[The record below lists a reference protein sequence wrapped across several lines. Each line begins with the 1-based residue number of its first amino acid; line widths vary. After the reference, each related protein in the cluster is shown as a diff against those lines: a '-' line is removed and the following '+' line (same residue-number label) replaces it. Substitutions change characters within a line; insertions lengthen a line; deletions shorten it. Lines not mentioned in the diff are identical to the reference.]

1 MDLVLHF
8 VLNALAQPK
17 EYKTMRAPTR
27 LLAATAVALASVT
40 FAALPADAATSAK
53 SYANC
58 TAIHRVYSGGI
69 AKKGVKYNTTH
80 YHGKTYHRAL
90 KGHVKFSTALY
101 NANKKS
107 DRDKDG
113 IACEKS

>member
-1 MDLVLHF
+1 
-8 VLNALAQPK
+8 
-17 EYKTMRAPTR
+17 MRAPTR
-27 LLAATAVALASVT
+27 LFAAVAIAVAASTCLAV
-40 FAALPADAATSAK
+40 PADAASAAK
-53 SYANC
+53 TYKNC
-58 TAIHRVYSGGI
+58 TAIHKVYSGGI
-69 AKKGVKYNTTH
+69 AKKGVHFNTTH
-80 YHGKTYHRAL
+80 YRGKTHHRAL

>member
-1 MDLVLHF
+1 
-8 VLNALAQPK
+8 
-17 EYKTMRAPTR
+17 MRAPTR
-27 LLAATAVALASVT
+27 L
-40 FAALPADAATSAK
+40 FAAAAIAIAASTSLTVPAEAASTVK
-53 SYANC
+53 TYKNC
-58 TAIHRVYSGGI
+58 TAIHKVYSGGI
-69 AKKGVKYNTTH
+69 AEKGVHDNTTH
-80 YHGKTYHRAL
+80 SHGKTHHRAL

>member
-1 MDLVLHF
+1 MPRPRSLV
-8 VLNALAQPK
+8 V
-17 EYKTMRAPTR
+17 
-27 LLAATAVALASVT
+27 AVALAAGMT
-40 FAALPADAATSAK
+40 LAPAFPATAAPAHASAK
-53 SYANC
+53 VYANC

-69 AKKGVKYNTTH
+69 AKEGVKWNRTTH
-80 YHGKTYHRAL
+80 GKRAL

-101 NANKKS
+101 LANRRS